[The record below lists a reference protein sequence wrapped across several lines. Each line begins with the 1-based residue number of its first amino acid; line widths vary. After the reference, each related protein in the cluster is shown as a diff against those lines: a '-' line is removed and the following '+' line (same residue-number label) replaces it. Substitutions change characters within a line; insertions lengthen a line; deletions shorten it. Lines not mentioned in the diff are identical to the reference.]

1 MSGAV
6 PPLPYVYLPPPFRTT
21 QLAVFK
27 DKYIVIVT
35 LFCSVVVLVSASYLP
50 QYEALHR
57 EHFLAAGCPHA
68 TQLGGPAIKASNVSR
83 SYVLFMLEMETS
95 SPMA

>member
-1 MSGAV
+1 
-6 PPLPYVYLPPPFRTT
+6 
-21 QLAVFK
+21 LAIFK
-27 DKYIVIVT
+27 DKYVVIVT
-35 LFCSVVVLVSASYLP
+35 LILVSASYLP

-83 SYVLFMLEMETS
+83 SYVLFKLEMETS

>member
-1 MSGAV
+1 MSGAL
-6 PPLPYVYLPPPFRTT
+6 PLLPCIYLPSPFPTT

-27 DKYIVIVT
+27 DKCIVIVT
-35 LFCSVVVLVSASYLP
+35 LYCSVLILVSASYLP

-68 TQLGGPAIKASNVSR
+68 TQLGGLAIKASNVSR
-83 SYVLFMLEMETS
+83 SYVLFKLEMETS

>member
-1 MSGAV
+1 MPIIKHVTLQKMLLMTFG
-6 PPLPYVYLPPPFRTT
+6 TT
-21 QLAVFK
+21 LV
-27 DKYIVIVT
+27 VIVT
-35 LFCSVVVLVSASYLP
+35 LYCSVMILVSASYLP

-57 EHFLAAGCPHA
+57 EHLLAAGCPHA

-83 SYVLFMLEMETS
+83 SYVLFKLEMETS

>member
-1 MSGAV
+1 MSGAL
-6 PPLPYVYLPPPFRTT
+6 PPLPYIYLPSPFCTT

-27 DKYIVIVT
+27 DKYIVVT
-35 LFCSVVVLVSASYLP
+35 LFCSVLILVSASYLP

-83 SYVLFMLEMETS
+83 LYVLFKLEMETS

>member
-1 MSGAV
+1 MELYHCS
-6 PPLPYVYLPPPFRTT
+6 PIYIYLHLSPLHSWQYLKR
-21 QLAVFK
+21 
-27 DKYIVIVT
+27 VIVT
-35 LFCSVVVLVSASYLP
+35 LYCSVLILVSASYLL

-83 SYVLFMLEMETS
+83 SYVLLKLEMETS